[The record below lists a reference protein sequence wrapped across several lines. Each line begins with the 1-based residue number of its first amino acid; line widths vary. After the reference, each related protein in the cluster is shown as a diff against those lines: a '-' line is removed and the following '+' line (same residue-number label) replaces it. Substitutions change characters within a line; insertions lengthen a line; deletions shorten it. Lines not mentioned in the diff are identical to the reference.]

1 MKQAILILSVIL
13 SAIISSCSDEIAVD
27 NSGTKNKC
35 SVTFHLSKSNDSG
48 LDMITRSGNII
59 PIPENYSVMFY
70 LFQAEGNEYKLMR
83 GPESITSPVL
93 TLDGL
98 TEDQEYRYVFVAIN
112 NPTKNEAIANVLKA
126 LDFGTTVMAPG
137 VWSIQL
143 PVEASTANNSLLK
156 NCFLDIFDYT
166 TYGDAGDPDKIEEIT
181 IDPNKD
187 MDIFGAGSY
196 FLPGSMTA
204 AIGVTLERQVGV
216 VEFKYEDAIAGDQL
230 ECSFS
235 SDYYRLYLSQM
246 VKDKNNPDYTSENA
260 AAFSYASDTVDPPFN
275 TYKQGDYYSVS
286 RLFYTNYLGLPTF
299 KKSVTLSGTEN
310 SIKVYM
316 PYTTS
321 AIVGTTVDDIYK
333 AHYIRTTLS
342 ADATNTPGDITLH
355 ITAMDGTKK
364 SFRKAGVPFP
374 IYRNGKTI
382 FTTVGSDY
390 LSVNFG
396 NSASDNGIYLPNED
410 KWDGDN

>member
-1 MKQAILILSVIL
+1 M
-13 SAIISSCSDEIAVD
+13 
-27 NSGTKNKC
+27 
-35 SVTFHLSKSNDSG
+35 
-48 LDMITRSGNII
+48 
-59 PIPENYSVMFY
+59 
-70 LFQAEGNEYKLMR
+70 
-83 GPESITSPVL
+83 
-93 TLDGL
+93 
-98 TEDQEYRYVFVAIN
+98 
-112 NPTKNEAIANVLKA
+112 LKA
-126 LDFGTTVMAPG
+126 LDFGTTVMDPG
-137 VWSIQL
+137 DWNIQL

-166 TYGDAGDPDKIEEIT
+166 TYGDFDAPDKIEEIT

-216 VEFKYEDAIAGDQL
+216 VEFKYEDAIAGDRL

-260 AAFSYASDTVDPPFN
+260 AAFSYASDVAGSPFD
-275 TYKQGDYYSVS
+275 TYEQGDYYSVS
-286 RLFYTNYLGLPTF
+286 RLFYTNVLGLPTF

-355 ITAMDGTKK
+355 ITATDGTKK